1 MRNGVTAVTAGH
13 KPPGYRHPMKQGDD
27 VTLSQWLFTIAG
39 VVLIV
44 LALVLSAHGA

>member
-1 MRNGVTAVTAGH
+1 MRNGVMAVTAG
-13 KPPGYRHPMKQGDD
+13 PDRPGYRSPMKQGDD
-27 VTLSQWLFTIAG
+27 VTLSQWLFTVAG